1 MTFVISLDTRKKKR
15 RRTKEEQDAFDALR
29 DIYGHSVNGITVSNI
44 MEYTISG

>member
-15 RRTKEEQDAFDALR
+15 RTKEQQDALDAVK
-29 DIYGHSVNGITVSNI
+29 DIYGHSGNGLTVSNI

>member
-15 RRTKEEQDAFDALR
+15 RTKDEQDAFDAVK
-29 DIYGHSVNGITVSNI
+29 DIYGHSGDGLTVSNI

>member
-15 RRTKEEQDAFDALR
+15 RTKEEKDAFDAVK
-29 DIYGHSVNGITVSNI
+29 DIYGHSGNGLTVSNI